1 MCLAVPMEVVEVVD
15 DRARVR
21 SRGVEKEVYLDIV
34 DRRPAVG
41 DYVVV
46 HAGFAIHSLTP
57 EEAEESLKLFDEMA
71 QTLRIEDEDRAV
83 GS

>member
-34 DRRPAVG
+34 DRRPGVG

-71 QTLRIEDEDRAV
+71 QTLRTEDEDRAV